1 MSKRISELGSGPSQ
15 RQLRVGEIIRRA
27 LADILIRGEIHDPD
41 INGVAITVGEVRCT
55 ADLRLATVFVMPLG
69 GKDAERVLK
78 ALERARG
85 ALRHQVT
92 RAVDLK
98 FSPELRFRLDE
109 TFDRMDETRRMLTE
123 GRVRAD
129 LDSD

>member
-1 MSKRISELGSGPSQ
+1 MASRL
-15 RQLRVGEIIRRA
+15 
-27 LADILIRGEIHDPD
+27 
-41 INGVAITVGEVRCT
+41 NWTVGIT
-55 ADLRLATVFVMPLG
+55 GSDLVGAQCASVLGLG
-69 GKDAERVLK
+69 GQDAERVLK

-85 ALRHQVT
+85 ALRRQVT
-92 RAVDLK
+92 RVVDLK

-129 LDSD
+129 LDKD